1 MHIFTTLTCPTEYKS
16 TMVKTV
22 IAKRSEKLCDT
33 SHTIHFN
40 LAASK
45 SISIALIQIKAVK
58 NSSNKI
64 SVRGKADT
72 YKYDFIAF

>member
-1 MHIFTTLTCPTEYKS
+1 
-16 TMVKTV
+16 MVKTV

-72 YKYDFIAF
+72 